1 MGNWSPREARTAG
14 PAMPALVPQ
23 EQQKIPSKWTV
34 AKEEIMLMLEEGL
47 GPLQRDLAQ
56 GMQEMATSLNRSLTL
71 REQSGQRDYRLK
83 QEWKQ
88 TRTSDTDLCI
98 TT

>member
-14 PAMPALVPQ
+14 PALVPQ

-34 AKEEIMLMLEEGL
+34 AKEETMHMLEEGL
-47 GPLQRDLAQ
+47 GRPQRDLAQ
-56 GMQEMATSLNRSLTL
+56 GMQEVATSLNRSLTL
-71 REQSGQRDYRLK
+71 REQNGQRDNRLE

-88 TRTSDTDLCI
+88 TRTSDQNLLTSA
-98 TT
+98 